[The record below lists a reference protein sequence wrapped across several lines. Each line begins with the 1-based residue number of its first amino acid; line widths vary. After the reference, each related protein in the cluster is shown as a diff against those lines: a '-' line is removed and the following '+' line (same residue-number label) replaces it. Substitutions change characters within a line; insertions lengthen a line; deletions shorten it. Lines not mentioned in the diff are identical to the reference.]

1 MRLKKDNKGA
11 AMIVALVVMTV
22 LMMFC
27 LSLLLVVYSLYTST
41 LKKNS
46 TLQCKEACK
55 TMSFELQSE
64 LTEPVYTDYESQSV
78 AQKSVTGTGGDSL
91 WFYIRYNIWQDS
103 WPYYSSTERG
113 HGKDTAYR
121 YFTITPSEGV
131 AGMTED
137 IKVCIYWEK
146 DNTIDDTVSDDIAT
160 DGTGQE
166 ADGSDV
172 LEQRAD
178 TILHVIVTCSKN
190 EQSYSIETEYT
201 LMAGEYADIT
211 DKTEEET
218 MLRQGINPYNN
229 SIYKFEKWQWVF
241 SERE

>member
-46 TLQCKEACK
+46 ALQCKEACK

-64 LTEPVYTDYESQSV
+64 LTEPEYADYESQR
-78 AQKSVTGTGGDSL
+78 AAKEGVTGTGGDSL

-103 WPYYSSTERG
+103 WPYYSSTEKG
-113 HGKDTAYR
+113 HGKDKAYR
-121 YFTITPSEGV
+121 YFTITPSEDV
-131 AGMTED
+131 AGMVED

-146 DNTIDDTVSDDIAT
+146 GDGDPDISGRENDGIDIP
-160 DGTGQE
+160 GQ
-166 ADGSDV
+166 
-172 LEQRAD
+172 RTD

-190 EQSYSIETEYT
+190 NQSYSIETEYA

-211 DKTEEET
+211 DKTEEDI
-218 MLRQGINPYNN
+218 MLNNGVNPYNN

>member
-1 MRLKKDNKGA
+1 MRLKKNNKGA

-46 TLQCKEACK
+46 ALQCKEACK

-64 LTEPVYTDYESQSV
+64 LTEPVYADHESQSA

-113 HGKDTAYR
+113 HGKDEAYR
-121 YFTITPSEGV
+121 YFTITPSEDV
-131 AGMTED
+131 AGMAED

-146 DNTIDDTVSDDIAT
+146 DDNASAGD
-160 DGTGQE
+160 GQE
-166 ADGSDV
+166 DDGSDI

-178 TILHVIVTCSKN
+178 TILHVVVTCSKN
-190 EQSYSIETEYT
+190 EQSYTIETEYT

-211 DKTEEET
+211 DKTEEDT
-218 MLRQGINPYNN
+218 MLKQGVNPYNN